1 MNSFQSKPKTISQY
15 IKALPKEHQKKMREM
30 LVCVRSAAP
39 KAQEGIK
46 WGMPAFSYNRILVM
60 FGAFKN
66 HIGFFPTGSVTRVF
80 TKDLAKFKT
89 GKGSIQF
96 PLNKPLPKLLVKKI
110 TKYRIKENL
119 EKDKK
124 WRT

>member
-1 MNSFQSKPKTISQY
+1 
-15 IKALPKEHQKKMREM
+15 MREM